1 MYIYVLYIYI
11 LWMVAK
17 SCNTKRMVFHPNYW
31 DVDHLPTG
39 AGFRKT
45 IHQLR
50 QAGKDV
56 KENLKNWAK
65 QQEAELAEDG
75 HGDNYAL
82 RKLVINMDQLLLDN
96 WYPL

>member
-1 MYIYVLYIYI
+1 
-11 LWMVAK
+11 
-17 SCNTKRMVFHPNYW
+17 
-31 DVDHLPTG
+31 
-39 AGFRKT
+39 
-45 IHQLR
+45 
-50 QAGKDV
+50 V

>member
-1 MYIYVLYIYI
+1 MYIYVLYIYCGWVRNPAI
-11 LWMVAK
+11 PKGWFFIQTTATLTIYQLVQDFA
-17 SCNTKRMVFHPNYW
+17 
-31 DVDHLPTG
+31 
-39 AGFRKT
+39 T

-82 RKLVINMDQLLLDN
+82 RKIVINMDQILLDD